1 MLKLRLLTAVI
12 LIPLVILGIFY
23 LPRPFFVLA
32 TVFIF
37 GLAAWE
43 WARLS
48 GWSKI
53 WLKLVYVLLIILAMI
68 GSNKIPQG
76 GILTIAVGALWW
88 ALVILW
94 ILKVRK
100 AKKLVVMPQWSI
112 LLSGF
117 LVLIPCWQAILW
129 LALDP
134 ALLFYMLLMIWTC
147 DSAAYFAG
155 RLWGKRK
162 LAVTIS
168 PNKTYEGFYAGIVV
182 TTLFSLAAD
191 WFIFTPHELKI
202 SWILPVLP
210 MILAAVTGD
219 LFESALKRMQDLK
232 DSGGLLPG
240 HGGVLD
246 RIDSLTASAPVFAC
260 AVIFLQQAGF

>member
-1 MLKLRLLTAVI
+1 MLKLRLLTALI

-23 LPRPFFVLA
+23 LPRPL
-32 TVFIF
+32 FIWITIIIF
-37 GLAAWE
+37 SMAAWE

-48 GWSKI
+48 GWSKL
-53 WLKLVYVLLIILAMI
+53 WLKLFYILLIILAMMLT
-68 GSNKIPQG
+68 SRLPQG
-76 GILTIAVGALWW
+76 GVLAIAIGALWW
-88 ALVILW
+88 SLIVAWL
-94 ILKVRK
+94 LKIRK
-100 AKKLVVMPQWSI
+100 ADKLIALPQWAL

-129 LALDP
+129 LSQDP
-134 ALLFYMLLMIWTC
+134 ALLFYMLLMIWVC
-147 DSAAYFAG
+147 DSAAYFGG
-155 RLWGKRK
+155 RAWGKRK

-168 PNKTYEGFYAGIVV
+168 PNKTHEGLFAGIIV
-182 TTLFSLAAD
+182 TVLFSIVAA
-191 WFIFTPHELKI
+191 WFLSDPHQLKL

-210 MILAAVTGD
+210 LIVAAVAGD

-246 RIDSLTASAPVFAC
+246 RLDSLTAAAPVFAC
-260 AVIFLQQAGF
+260 TVIFLQQAGL